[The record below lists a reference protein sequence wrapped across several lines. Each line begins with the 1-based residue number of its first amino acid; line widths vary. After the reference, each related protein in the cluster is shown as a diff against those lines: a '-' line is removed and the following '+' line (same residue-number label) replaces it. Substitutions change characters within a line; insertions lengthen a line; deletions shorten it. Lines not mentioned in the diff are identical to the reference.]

1 MDKNMIFKLE
11 TADTKRCGTIRTTTW
26 SAIFV
31 HRNSSQINDTERR
44 VIQIIEEEPEPSCWK
59 CGCVTGYPDTMFTD
73 DDRNLLSQHGFDHR
87 FEI

>member
-1 MDKNMIFKLE
+1 MDKDMIFKLE
-11 TADTKRCGTIRTTTW
+11 TADTRRSGTFLRTTY

-44 VIQIIEEEPEPSCWK
+44 VIQMIEEEPEPSCWK

-73 DDRNLLSQHGFDHR
+73 DDRNLLS
-87 FEI
+87 

>member
-1 MDKNMIFKLE
+1 MDKDMIFKLE
-11 TADTKRCGTIRTTTW
+11 TADTKRCGTGRTTTW

-31 HRNSSQINDTERR
+31 RRDSQKINDTERR
-44 VIQIIEEEPEPSCWK
+44 VIQMIEEEPEPSCWK

>member
-1 MDKNMIFKLE
+1 MDKGMIFKLE
-11 TADTKRCGTIRTTTW
+11 TADTKRCGTVRVTTW

-44 VIQIIEEEPEPSCWK
+44 VIQMIEEEPEPSSWT
-59 CGCVTGYPDTMFTD
+59 CGCVTGYPDTMFTKND
-73 DDRNLLSQHGFDHR
+73 QNLYAEYGLNRR